1 MEQHRRHDNQ
11 GGFFEQSGNDHQ
23 REKLVSFIRRNRK
36 KILFAIAGIVV
47 TVLIVGIFIVYL
59 LFSLL
64 LKGKDVVLNP
74 NAINQ
79 VQKIA
84 TESGKLIPQNL
95 PQNLPQ
101 NNWLQN
107 FQWIINIIN
116 TLQNLGG

>member
-1 MEQHRRHDNQ
+1 MGHYGRHDNQ
-11 GGFFEQSGNDHQ
+11 GGFFEQPGNDYQ

-36 KILFAIAGIVV
+36 KILLALAGVAL
-47 TVLIVGIFIVYL
+47 TVLIFGILIVYL
-59 LFSLL
+59 IFSLL
-64 LKGKDVVLNP
+64 LKSKDVVLNP
-74 NAINQ
+74 NTINQ

-101 NNWLQN
+101 NEWLQN